1 VSGQIVN
8 TDPSGSR
15 DSGRRASSGFSV
27 AVTSSQ
33 GFERE
38 ILRLRNA
45 NRDRAETSQ
54 YVNWRYQHLAGAPP
68 PQVFWLLAPQGERI
82 GMASVVFRPYWLNG
96 ARVQTAVV
104 GDISLDVRWRG
115 QGLGRLLLQEMT
127 AYLDQHFPQHP
138 GFVIPTEA
146 ARHALARAGWT
157 APGTLVPHVYVVDVT
172 RYVGAII
179 RSAWLTA
186 LIARPLRWLA
196 RTLARLRAPRDAALI
211 LTDAPGEAL
220 QEFLRSVAPSE
231 GAVHDLGAQTLRWR
245 YQQHPNTHF
254 VFATYT
260 RGAEVRGF
268 LVFEETSLEGVC
280 HVYDLAARA
289 PADMRA
295 MLALLILRSLD
306 TPGMI
311 TVRMLTDDRH
321 PARRTLRALG
331 FSARRAD
338 AVYQVYSRDGSA
350 ERCAWHVTQGDKD
363 T

>member
-1 VSGQIVN
+1 M
-8 TDPSGSR
+8 T
-15 DSGRRASSGFSV
+15 
-27 AVTSSQ
+27 VTSSQ

-45 NRDRAETSQ
+45 NRERPETSH
-54 YVNWRYQHLAGAPP
+54 YINWRYQHLAGAPP
-68 PQVFWLLAPQGERI
+68 PQVFWLLAPHGERI

-96 ARVQTAVV
+96 TRIQTAVV
-104 GDISLDVRWRG
+104 GDISLDAQWRG
-115 QGLGRLLLQEMT
+115 RGLGRMLMQHMT
-127 AYLDQHFPQHP
+127 AYLDEHFPQHP

-146 ARHALARAGWT
+146 ARHALAKAGWT
-157 APGTLVPHVYVVDVT
+157 APGTLVPHVYLVDVT
-172 RYVGAII
+172 RYVRAVV

-186 LIARPLRWLA
+186 VIAYPLRWIA
-196 RTLARLRAPRDAALI
+196 RTLTRLRAPHDGELI
-211 LTDAPGEAL
+211 LTDTPGEAV

-260 RGAEVRGF
+260 RGGAVRGF
-268 LVFEETSLEGVC
+268 LVFEQTSLEGVC
-280 HVYDLAARA
+280 HIYDVTART
-289 PADMRA
+289 PADLRA
-295 MLALLILRSLD
+295 LFALFLLRSLD
-306 TPGMI
+306 TPGVV

-321 PARRTLRALG
+321 PARGTLRVLG
-331 FSARRAD
+331 FSRRRAE
-338 AVYQVYSRDGSA
+338 AMYQVHSRDGSA

>member
-1 VSGQIVN
+1 VN

-15 DSGRRASSGFSV
+15 DSDRRATVGFSV

-45 NRDRAETSQ
+45 NRDRPETTQ
-54 YVNWRYQHLAGAPP
+54 YINWRYQHLAGAPP

-96 ARVQTAVV
+96 TRVQTAVV
-104 GDISLDVRWRG
+104 GDISLDARWRG
-115 QGLGRLLLQEMT
+115 QGLGRLLLQHMT
-127 AYLDQHFPQHP
+127 AYLDEHFPQHP

-146 ARHALARAGWT
+146 ARHALAKAGWS
-157 APGTLVPHVYVVDVT
+157 APGTLVPHVYLVDVT
-172 RYVGAII
+172 RYVRAIV

-186 LIARPLRWLA
+186 VIARPLRWVA
-196 RTLARLRAPRDAALI
+196 RAFARLRTPRAGELI
-211 LTDAPGEAL
+211 LSDTPGEAVH
-220 QEFLRSVAPSE
+220 EFLRSVAPSE
-231 GAVHDLGAQTLRWR
+231 GAMHDLGAQTLRWR
-245 YQQHPNTHF
+245 YQQHPNTPF

-260 RGAEVRGF
+260 RGGEVRGV
-268 LVFEETSLEGVC
+268 LVFEETSLEGIC

-295 MLALLILRSLD
+295 MLALFVLRSLD
-306 TPGMI
+306 TPGI
-311 TVRMLTDDRH
+311 ASVRMLTDDRH
-321 PARRTLRALG
+321 PARSTLRVLG
-331 FSARRAD
+331 FSPRRAE
-338 AVYQVYSRDGSA
+338 AVYQVHSRDGSA
-350 ERCAWHVTQGDKD
+350 ERCTWRVTQGDKD